1 MRPTILHPLFAE
13 ITALPGVGPR
23 LAKLFAKLAG
33 ERALDLC
40 WHLPSGLIDRSYQPR
55 LAEAEIGRVATV
67 TVTVTGQEPGRGP
80 RQPLRVRCED
90 ATSTL
95 DLVFFHAK
103 PDWIAKQLPLGAT
116 RVVSG
121 KIEAYG
127 SHLQMIHPDYI
138 LAPEEKDSLAGVE
151 PIYPLTAGLT
161 PKTVVKA
168 VRAAVGRAPELP
180 EWLDPALQRQRGWPA
195 WREALEAAHRPER
208 EADLEPTTLAR
219 QRLAYDELLANQ
231 LALAIV
237 RLNQR
242 KARGRALRGDGGLT
256 AKALAAL
263 PFDLTPAQ
271 QQAWAE
277 IAADLAAET
286 RMLRLLQGDVGSGQ
300 TVVALLAML
309 TAVEAGHQ
317 AALMAPTELLARQ
330 HYETIAPL
338 AEAAGVEVLVLTGR
352 DKGKARQAALARL
365 AEGSARLAIGTHAL
379 FQQDVDFADLGLAVI
394 DEQHRF
400 GVHQRLSL
408 AAKGRAVDVL
418 VMTATPIPR
427 TLVLTAYGDME
438 SSRITGKPP
447 GRQPVDTRTLP
458 LERLEEVVEAVARK
472 IAAGGKVYWV
482 CPLVEES
489 ETGDLAA
496 AEERHALLA
505 ERFPGKTGLLHG
517 RMKAA
522 DKDAVMAGFAEGP
535 LQLLVATTVIEVG
548 VNVPSATVM
557 VIEQAE
563 RFGLAQLHQLRGRI
577 GRGSEKSTCLLL
589 YAPPL
594 GAVARE
600 RLKVLRETDDGF
612 RIAETDLELR
622 GAGELL
628 GTRQSG
634 LPQFRL
640 ADLETQADLLA
651 VARDDARL
659 ILERDPELQN
669 ERGRALRV
677 LLYLFERDEGIRYLR
692 SG

>member
-1 MRPTILHPLFAE
+1 VRPTILNPLFAE

-23 LAKLFAKLAG
+23 LAKLFVKLAG
-33 ERALDLC
+33 ERVVDLC
-40 WHLPSGLIDRSYQPR
+40 WHLPSGLIDRSYQPK
-55 LAEAEIGRVATV
+55 LGAAEIGRVATV
-67 TVTVTGQEPGRGP
+67 TVKVVAHEPGRSA
-80 RQPLRVRCED
+80 RQPTRVRCED
-90 ATSTL
+90 ETSTL
-95 DLVFFHAK
+95 DLVFFHGK
-103 PDWIAKQLPLGAT
+103 PDWLAKQLPVGET

-121 KIEAYG
+121 RIEAYG
-127 SHLQMIHPDYI
+127 GHLQMVHPDHI
-138 LAPEEKDSLAGVE
+138 APVSEKDNLAGGE
-151 PIYPLTAGLT
+151 PVYPLTAGLM
-161 PKTVVKA
+161 PKVVAKA
-168 VRAAVGRAPELP
+168 AQAAALRAPALP
-180 EWLDPALQRQRGWPA
+180 EWLDPALKRREGWPDWQA
-195 WREALEAAHRPER
+195 ALQAAHHPER
-208 EADLEPTTLAR
+208 EADLQPEAKPR

-237 RLNQR
+237 RRNQH
-242 KARGRALRGDGGLT
+242 KARGRSIRGDGRLT
-256 AKALAAL
+256 DKALAAL
-263 PFDLTPAQ
+263 PFELTAPQ
-271 QQAWAE
+271 RQAWAE
-277 IAADLAAET
+277 ISADMGSET
-286 RMLRLLQGDVGSGQ
+286 RMLRLLQGDVGSGK

-309 TAVEAGHQ
+309 SAIEAGHQ

-330 HYETIAPL
+330 HYETIRPL
-338 AEAAGVEVLVLTGR
+338 AAAAGVEVLILTGR
-352 DKGKARQAALARL
+352 DKGKAREAALMAL
-365 AEGSARLAIGTHAL
+365 ADGTVKLAIGTHAL
-379 FQQDVDFADLGLAVI
+379 FQKEVAFADLGLAVI

-427 TLVLTAYGDME
+427 TLVLTAYGDMD

-458 LERLEEVVEAVARK
+458 LERMEEVVEAVGRR

-489 ETGDLAA
+489 ETSETAA
-496 AEERHALLA
+496 AEQRYEMLR
-505 ERFPGKTGLLHG
+505 ERFGAKVGLVHG
-517 RMKAA
+517 RMKGP
-522 DKDAVMAGFAEGP
+522 DKDAVMQGFAEGP

-557 VIEQAE
+557 VIEHAE

-577 GRGSEKSTCLLL
+577 GRGDEKSTCLLL
-589 YAPPL
+589 YQTPL
-594 GAVARE
+594 GETAHE

-634 LPQFRL
+634 LPQFKL
-640 ADLETQADLLA
+640 ADLAVHGELLA
-651 VARDDARL
+651 TARDDARL
-659 ILERDPELQN
+659 IIERDPELQN
-669 ERGRALRV
+669 ERGQALRV